1 MVELFLERYI
11 RMLQLSSSDIRS
23 RKRHDYI
30 LLERER
36 EAISAGEGV
45 MGWTASNL
53 IFRLTDKQGAW
64 ANYDRVNGRHYRVH
78 EIS

>member
-1 MVELFLERYI
+1 MEQYERE
-11 RMLQLSSSDIRS
+11 RERRS

-45 MGWTASNL
+45 MGWMASNL

-64 ANYDRVNGRHYRVH
+64 D
-78 EIS
+78 